1 MKTNFQAELEQIR
14 ENYNMGF
21 ITSYEAIAQIIDTL
35 QAVTDEIENED
46 EREAWRESVYAT
58 HRDNEH
64 LASACEEIMEQWIG
78 K

>member
-1 MKTNFQAELEQIR
+1 MKTNFQAELKQIK
-14 ENYNMGF
+14 ENYYMGF

-46 EREAWRESVYAT
+46 EREAWRECVYAT
-58 HRDNEH
+58 HRDNKH
-64 LASACEEIMEQWIG
+64 LSSACEEIMEQWIG